1 MSQQLNVSL
10 NIPVPSDQVL
20 INKVELQELKQ
31 QSLTGQYWNMKD
43 LEQRTNR
50 KQEWIKENILITSRF
65 RTKLNSEMCGFVL
78 YTQSKG
84 QTWSCQANQMAEFV
98 DKRFSII
105 FGGAYMSERFIIG
118 FYLTAF
124 IGMLGFVY
132 VALIN

>member
-50 KQEWIKENILITSRF
+50 KQEWIKENILFPSRF
-65 RTKLNSEMCGFVL
+65 RNKLDSENGGFVF
-78 YTQSKG
+78 YPQSKG
-84 QTWSCQANQMAEFV
+84 QTWSFQANKMAEFL
-98 DKRFSII
+98 DKNFSKI
-105 FGGAYMSERFIIG
+105 FGGA
-118 FYLTAF
+118 
-124 IGMLGFVY
+124 
-132 VALIN
+132 